1 MTSLEALIYC
11 IVAVLI
17 TFFICAIPS
26 GYLIS
31 KQGSHVD
38 VRKEGSGN
46 IGTTNVA
53 RSVGKGAAAL
63 TLLCDAGKGFICVG
77 LGKLIASQIFFG
89 GALWPFVPSG
99 PLSWITGMLLL
110 SAVLGHIFTPYLGFH
125 GGKGIAVGFGA
136 MLAAA
141 PLGALG
147 LLLVF
152 VVVVIPTRFV
162 SAASV
167 CAAISLPIWSV
178 VIYHATFGF
187 LIPALIACLVVIWA
201 HRTNINKLLHGEERR
216 FAFHH
221 DDSESKTK

>member
-11 IVAVLI
+11 VIAVVI
-17 TFFICAIPS
+17 TYLVCGVPS

-31 KQGSHVD
+31 KQEANVD

-77 LGKLIASQIFFG
+77 LGQLIASQIFFG
-89 GALWPFVPSG
+89 GDMWPFVPSG

-110 SAVLGHIFTPYLGFH
+110 AAILGHVFTPYLAFH

-152 VVVVIPTRFV
+152 VVVVIPTRYV

-167 CAAISLPIWSV
+167 SAAFSLPIWCV
-178 VIYHATFGF
+178 VLYHATIGF
-187 LIPALIACLVVIWA
+187 LVPALIACLIVIWA
-201 HRTNINKLLHGEERR
+201 HRSNINKLLHGEERR

-221 DDSESKTK
+221 DDSEKK

>member
-63 TLLCDAGKGFICVG
+63 TLLCDAGKG
-77 LGKLIASQIFFG
+77 
-89 GALWPFVPSG
+89 
-99 PLSWITGMLLL
+99 L
-110 SAVLGHIFTPYLGFH
+110 SAL
-125 GGKGIAVGFGA
+125 
-136 MLAAA
+136 
-141 PLGALG
+141 
-147 LLLVF
+147 
-152 VVVVIPTRFV
+152 
-162 SAASV
+162 
-167 CAAISLPIWSV
+167 
-178 VIYHATFGF
+178 
-187 LIPALIACLVVIWA
+187 
-201 HRTNINKLLHGEERR
+201 
-216 FAFHH
+216 
-221 DDSESKTK
+221 DSESSLLLKSSLGELCGPLFLQVLELDHGHAFAQRSSWSYFHAISRFPWR